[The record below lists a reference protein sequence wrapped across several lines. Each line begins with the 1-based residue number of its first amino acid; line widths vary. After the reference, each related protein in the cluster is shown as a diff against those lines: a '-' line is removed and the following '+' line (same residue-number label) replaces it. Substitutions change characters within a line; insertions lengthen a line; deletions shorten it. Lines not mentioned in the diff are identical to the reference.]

1 MKTYTKFS
9 ATLRRTIK
17 EAMQE
22 AQSSNQDGSFD
33 IVIRKMHCEG
43 MISKGLFLR
52 LQGDEGLRGR
62 VEE

>member
-9 ATLRRTIK
+9 ATLRRYIR

-22 AQSSNQDGSFD
+22 AISTSQDGSFD

-52 LQGDEGLRGR
+52 LQGDEVLRGR
-62 VEE
+62 VGE